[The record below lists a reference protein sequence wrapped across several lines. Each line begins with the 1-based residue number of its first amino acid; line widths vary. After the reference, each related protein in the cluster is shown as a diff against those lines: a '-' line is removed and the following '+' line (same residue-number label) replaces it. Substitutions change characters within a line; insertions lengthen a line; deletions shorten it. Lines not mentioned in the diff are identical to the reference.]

1 MALMCTAGFTEI
13 STVSAFSSPPICTAP
28 LKTAVSASISPLIR
42 HEPEERSARQ
52 WTLPASREPDAR
64 SSSAVSACSVRSEPE
79 TDASPSTCTVC
90 AENVPEA
97 VRLPQRTLPATFP
110 APLVHSSPAQST
122 SP

>member
-1 MALMCTAGFTEI
+1 MDAARFQGAGRTE
-13 STVSAFSSPPICTAP
+13 
-28 LKTAVSASISPLIR
+28 L
-42 HEPEERSARQ
+42 
-52 WTLPASREPDAR
+52 
-64 SSSAVSACSVRSEPE
+64 VRRKRLLRPQRAG
-79 TDASPSTCTVC
+79 DGRKPSTCTVC